1 MSQALKRRK
10 LNPLVITWGRVH
22 QKKVMREVMEGQRL
36 LPPEEAEAV
45 SARALK
51 KSTKDLYKR
60 WNVYPW
66 GPFVHFL
73 QLPVWLSVM
82 ESLRRMVGMNGG
94 LLSILQSWVE
104 STGGGS
110 SVPLEQSMSAEGAF
124 WFPDLLAADPIYV
137 LPVLLSATVFTNI
150 TWGWKVYDIGQI
162 SNRKLKIQAF
172 AKLVLKRSL
181 QVLAI
186 SLAPCMIEAQA
197 PAGLLIYWISSSFF
211 ATIQTRLL
219 NNMMEPVPVPTPC
232 IRKGVGSLKVNS
244 MK

>member
-1 MSQALKRRK
+1 MEEATERR
-10 LNPLVITWGRVH
+10 
-22 QKKVMREVMEGQRL
+22 QL
-36 LPPEEAEAV
+36 LPPEEAEAI
-45 SARALK
+45 AGRALK

-60 WNVYPW
+60 WSVYPW
-66 GPFVHFL
+66 GPFANLL

-110 SVPLEQSMSAEGAF
+110 SIPLEHSMSAEGAF
-124 WFPDLLAADPIYV
+124 WFPDLLAADSVYI

-150 TWGWKVYDIGQI
+150 TWGWKLHDIGKT
-162 SNRKLKIQAF
+162 SNRKSIIRSF
-172 AKLVLKRSL
+172 AVRVLKRVL

-186 SLAPCMIEAQA
+186 SLAPCMIQAQA

-219 NNMMEPVPVPTPC
+219 KKMMNSVPAPTPC
-232 IRKGVGSLKVNS
+232 IRKGVGTLKVNS
-244 MK
+244 TK